1 MGDSENSTGGVK
13 TLETSSAADA
23 AVALVETLID
33 GCVDRGTLR
42 KKFMEKFGGDRHTA
56 RTYFSLAL
64 RRLVRASGV
73 VVTKSGGSEVI
84 CRGKEMT
91 EVIKEW
97 GDLIDALTW
106 RSERREIDP
115 ETRTNGRIITYLV
128 RRGMLKALAAFLCR
142 GAKVWAYIDDPIDLS
157 LVLDA
162 LRYVIPPHN
171 ISSSGDIE
179 PECICPN
186 GEFVVFVPRRTLLT
200 YMATTMTVERNVEYY
215 VDIYI
220 LKLPGGQTVSL
231 RDIPT
236 DCVRL
241 RRFGGVDLSGDGILL
256 QPLIF
261 HSDKTLP
268 LIIRF
273 VRVVD

>member
-1 MGDSENSTGGVK
+1 MGDSENSLGVIN
-13 TLETSSAADA
+13 TRETSSATDA

-42 KKFMEKFGGDRHTA
+42 KKFMERFGGDRHAA

-64 RRLVRASGV
+64 RRLVRAGEV
-73 VVTKSGGSEVI
+73 VVTKSGGAEVI
-84 CRGKEMT
+84 CRSGELT
-91 EVIKEW
+91 EVIKKW

-106 RSERREIDP
+106 MGKEIDP
-115 ETRTNGRIITYLV
+115 DTRTNGRIITYLV
-128 RRGMLKALAAFLCR
+128 RHGTLEALAAFLCR
-142 GAKVWAYIDDPIDLS
+142 GAKVWAYIDDPVDLS
-157 LVLDA
+157 LVLNA

-171 ISSSGDIE
+171 ISSVDN

-186 GEFVVFVPRRTLLT
+186 SEFVVFVPRRTLLI
-200 YMATTMTVERNVEYY
+200 YMATTATI
-215 VDIYI
+215 VDQTTDDVGHIINTYI

-231 RDIPT
+231 RDIRT
-236 DCVRL
+236 DCEHPP
-241 RRFGGVDLSGDGILL
+241 GSGFSIVL
-256 QPLIF
+256 QPLF
-261 HSDKTLP
+261 LRSRRALP